1 MTASNEVYQ
10 DASLTDPIIQSD
22 QKKLINVL
30 VMFTFYILFISALLI
45 LGIFNGLVA
54 ATLMAFGGALMFGM
68 FRYNAI
74 REQET
79 DRYNQ
84 TLLGEIKRLRDEA
97 AATASGDG
105 NDDVAPIP
113 PIHPDPTMCT

>member
-54 ATLMAFGGALMFGM
+54 ATLIAFGAALM
-68 FRYNAI
+68 RS
-74 REQET
+74 
-79 DRYNQ
+79 
-84 TLLGEIKRLRDEA
+84 LRK
-97 AATASGDG
+97 S
-105 NDDVAPIP
+105 
-113 PIHPDPTMCT
+113 